1 MPNARP
7 RIAAAVIAAATA
19 LAACSSGGGSDASP
33 TTRQKRATTT
43 TTAAATTTTGGAAT
57 TGAQWFTYDHDSAR
71 TGVAPDG
78 PASAAAV
85 RRLWA
90 SAALDGDVYAQPL
103 VVGDRVIVAT
113 ANDTVYALNASDGTV
128 AWSTHLG
135 TPVAA
140 RSLPCG
146 DVDPVGITGT
156 PVVDLAAGRVYAV
169 GMVQPTRDM
178 LFDLDLASGR
188 LIASTVVDAPGADPT
203 VHNQRAALTL
213 EGNTVYVPYGG
224 RYGDCG
230 NYHGR
235 VVAVPVTSTGLGTAI
250 SFLLPTQ
257 REGGFWSPPGASVAA
272 DGSLFL
278 ASGNSSSSGA
288 FDYGNSVVRLTPDL
302 RLADS
307 FAPTNWEAL
316 NRTDADLGSTS
327 PVLLPGQPGVPGGQ
341 GRRRLPA
348 RRDAPRRHRRP
359 AAPGHGV
366 RRPRVRRHRGRWR
379 HDVRAVPPRG
389 HPSEGRG
396 EQLQCGMGRR
406 RSTRPAR
413 PSSPA
418 AQCGRSRPAAVTS
431 WASTRPPGAW

>member
-7 RIAAAVIAAATA
+7 RIAAAVIAVATA

-33 TTRQKRATTT
+33 TTRQKRATTA
-43 TTAAATTTTGGAAT
+43 TTAAATTTTGAAAT

-90 SAALDGDVYAQPL
+90 SAALDGEVYAQPL

-135 TPVAA
+135 TPVPA

-156 PVVDLAAGRVYAV
+156 PVVDVAAGHVYAV

-188 LIASTVVDAPGADPT
+188 LIASTVVDAPGADPA

-235 VVAVPVTSTGLGTAI
+235 VCRSAGHEHRAGDGDLVPPPHPARGRLLG
-250 SFLLPTQ
+250 
-257 REGGFWSPPGASVAA
+257 
-272 DGSLFL
+272 
-278 ASGNSSSSGA
+278 
-288 FDYGNSVVRLTPDL
+288 
-302 RLADS
+302 
-307 FAPTNWEAL
+307 
-316 NRTDADLGSTS
+316 
-327 PVLLPGQPGVPGGQ
+327 
-341 GRRRLPA
+341 PA
-348 RRDAPRRHRRP
+348 RRKRRGGRQPVPRE
-359 AAPGHGV
+359 
-366 RRPRVRRHRGRWR
+366 WQQL
-379 HDVRAVPPRG
+379 
-389 HPSEGRG
+389 
-396 EQLQCGMGRR
+396 EQRR
-406 RSTRPAR
+406 RSTTATASCASRLTCA
-413 PSSPA
+413 SPT
-418 AQCGRSRPAAVTS
+418 RSR
-431 WASTRPPGAW
+431 RPTGRR